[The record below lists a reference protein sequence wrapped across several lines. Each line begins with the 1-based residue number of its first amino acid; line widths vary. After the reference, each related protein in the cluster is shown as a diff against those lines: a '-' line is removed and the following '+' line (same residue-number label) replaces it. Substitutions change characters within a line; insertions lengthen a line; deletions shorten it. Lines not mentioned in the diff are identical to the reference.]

1 MELRWVNLS
10 RLLHSIDTT
19 KESDESIQFADVYFG
34 PQMFFCIRYQDEL
47 VYETNLSMIKF
58 CFLCFFIRSYFSFA
72 SHDDWM
78 SWFIWHY
85 AFILMNSIWLGFPTC
100 FCFCRISLLLLWFSL
115 LKFFNNDLNL
125 TMFVEIFWIRRVVKF
140 EVKKIKRPTI
150 WNGGSI
156 YLGFS
161 KGCKVQCTKWRILT

>member
-47 VYETNLSMIKF
+47 VYEANLSMIKF

-100 FCFCRISLLLLWFSL
+100 FCFCKSQKQKAQNPYILLPKTSYWSRYIKTFILLLHNRSL
-115 LKFFNNDLNL
+115 
-125 TMFVEIFWIRRVVKF
+125 I
-140 EVKKIKRPTI
+140 
-150 WNGGSI
+150 S
-156 YLGFS
+156 
-161 KGCKVQCTKWRILT
+161 

>member
-10 RLLHSIDTT
+10 RLLHLIDTT

-47 VYETNLSMIKF
+47 VYEANLSMIKF

-78 SWFIWHY
+78 SWFGTTHSYWWI
-85 AFILMNSIWLGFPTC
+85 AFGWAFQPAFAFAKAKS
-100 FCFCRISLLLLWFSL
+100 
-115 LKFFNNDLNL
+115 
-125 TMFVEIFWIRRVVKF
+125 
-140 EVKKIKRPTI
+140 KRPKTHTYFCPKPVIEVDTSKLLFYCYTI
-150 WNGGSI
+150 EVW
-156 YLGFS
+156 YH
-161 KGCKVQCTKWRILT
+161 KWKIWAL